1 MGSASNN
8 NPLGPQQAEE
18 SVRQGKV
25 FIAQV
30 HQKMGHLVQEFAS
43 GKINRTQFH
52 KLYDRYQ
59 RQIMTVSQL
68 MAEADPTL
76 WKDALDDK
84 EDTLLIKKRL
94 TAKAVGMSVYDNR
107 SGMPIE
113 TLGEFA
119 IDAELLVPML
129 SSYRSAAAE
138 IFRAG
143 MRSTEME
150 NGQWLCFVPGSFTTL
165 IALFSL
171 EPSSKQLEMVER
183 MHKDFEAANKSAL
196 QGEHIDPDKLAYPFY
211 SFVQKRAQ
219 PVPSTGPLDDLKA
232 TKPAP
237 RPTSTA
243 ETTPTPQ
250 ASKSPAGPST
260 PAASAVTEVA
270 RPSARATQVAKPE
283 PTPKSAPKPDNKKPD
298 PGP

>member
-1 MGSASNN
+1 MGSASPHLPAE
-8 NPLGPQQAEE
+8 PLHAQQ
-18 SVRQGKV
+18 SVQQGQA
-25 FIAQV
+25 FIQDV
-30 HQKMGHLVQEFAS
+30 HLKMNTLVQEFAA

-59 RQIMTVSQL
+59 RQIMAVSQL
-68 MAEADPTL
+68 MAESDPTL
-76 WKDALDDK
+76 WRDAIADS
-84 EDTLLIKKRL
+84 EDTWLIKKRL

-113 TLGEFA
+113 TLGDFA

-143 MRSTEME
+143 MRSTELE
-150 NGQWLCFVPGSFTTL
+150 NGQWLCFVPGSHTTL

-196 QGEHIDPDKLAYPFY
+196 QGDSIDPDKLAYPFY

-219 PVPSTGPLDDLKA
+219 PTNGAD
-232 TKPAP
+232 
-237 RPTSTA
+237 
-243 ETTPTPQ
+243 
-250 ASKSPAGPST
+250 
-260 PAASAVTEVA
+260 
-270 RPSARATQVAKPE
+270 
-283 PTPKSAPKPDNKKPD
+283 KPDAVD
-298 PGP
+298 GPTHK